1 MLCDFSMINGE
12 YIQYS
17 RIFHT
22 FPENNRTGYLPEK
35 THAVPTCRWGG
46 VLPAVSG
53 LEYSSLQRE
62 CTEFP
67 YAIPPF
73 VDTAIVQ
80 KEECFVE
87 CTKPPVLRKAKPG
100 THAQSIISLMKIKNP
115 NPFPIGN
122 KFGFFICGGDCWTRT
137 SDLLR
142 VKIRCAPENVAPQ
155 RFPALLRAFGSVGDP
170 LCPPYVA
177 QSFPRLGHGLG
188 QPCDGAEMTTL

>member
-1 MLCDFSMINGE
+1 MKRCGLSNIDM
-12 YIQYS
+12 
-17 RIFHT
+17 
-22 FPENNRTGYLPEK
+22 
-35 THAVPTCRWGG
+35 WGG

-62 CTEFP
+62 CTELP
-67 YAIPPF
+67 YAIPLL

-122 KFGFFICGGDCWTRT
+122 KFGFFMYGG
-137 SDLLR
+137 
-142 VKIRCAPENVAPQ
+142 A
-155 RFPALLRAFGSVGDP
+155 
-170 LCPPYVA
+170 
-177 QSFPRLGHGLG
+177 
-188 QPCDGAEMTTL
+188 